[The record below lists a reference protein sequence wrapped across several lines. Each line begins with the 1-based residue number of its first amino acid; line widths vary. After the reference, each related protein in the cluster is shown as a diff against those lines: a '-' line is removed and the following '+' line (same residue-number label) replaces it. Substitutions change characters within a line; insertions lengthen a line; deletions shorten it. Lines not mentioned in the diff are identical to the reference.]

1 MLFAYVITSKL
12 CFQAELDESLNEI
25 KKLDE
30 LAKKAMSDAARLAD
44 ELRQEQEHSMHIER
58 LRKGLEQQLK
68 VRWQIFFELKFF
80 LSEISI

>member
-1 MLFAYVITSKL
+1 MHVIFLFFVDETLPCAISIV
-12 CFQAELDESLNEI
+12 CQVELDDSVNEL

-30 LAKKAMSDAARLAD
+30 LSKKAMSDAARLAD

-68 VRWQIFFELKFF
+68 VVPRN
-80 LSEISI
+80 LS